1 MGFDLSEFM
10 QIFFDEGA
18 EHLSQMESLLVDLN
32 VDAPDAEQ
40 LNAIFRAAHSVKGA
54 AATFGFTDISSVTH
68 ILENQLDRIRQG
80 NLQLRQDMVDL
91 FLEAAD
97 TLQGMVRAHQQGQ
110 EPDVAAAESLCAR
123 LHALEEGDEPAP
135 GPAPGSAHPHPV
147 VRLSIVTDKIPTGQH
162 ASLCTML
169 AATDWELVSE
179 TPERLLFEQTDEVDH
194 AALAEALGFYLEQ
207 DAYTVSSSD
216 DAEDMGL
223 FEPAHADAD
232 KPAAVEDMG
241 LFDPLP
247 SQMAEDMGLFEP
259 QADKPAE
266 DMGLFEPLAT
276 KAAEDM
282 GLFEPLPG
290 KPAEDMGLF
299 EPLPGKTA
307 TMAPATAG
315 KKSSDA
321 PAAAPTATTKGTAQ
335 TAAAEATSIRV
346 ATEKIDE
353 QINLV
358 GELVITHAMLIEA
371 TSHLDPG
378 ENEKL
383 FASLAL
389 LERNTR
395 ALQESAMSIRMMPI
409 STVFSRFPRV
419 VRETANKL
427 GKKVKLVTH
436 GEQTELDRGL
446 IEKLSDP
453 LTHLVRNSLDH
464 GIEASDTR
472 EAKGKDASGTL
483 TLKAFHQG
491 GNIVIEVSDDGAG
504 LNRGKIIDK
513 ARSRGFSIDDQA
525 ADGEVWSLIFE
536 PGFSTAEVVTDVSGR
551 GVGMDV
557 VKRNIQSM
565 GGRIDI
571 ESHKD
576 IGTTMTIRLPLT
588 LAILDGMAIRHG
600 RETYI
605 IPLGFIVESL
615 RPQGD
620 DIRTMGNR
628 GKVLH
633 VRGEYLPVVELRQI
647 FGGLAQH
654 RADSPDMF
662 VILESVQ
669 GKTALRVDE
678 LLGQHQVVIKSLE
691 SNFRKLPGLSGAT
704 IMGDGHVALIIDVD
718 SLVKISQQTAEAAN
732 TAQEALAG

>member
-18 EHLSQMESLLVDLN
+18 EHLSQMESLLVNLN
-32 VDAPDAEQ
+32 VDAPDPEQ

-54 AATFGFTDISSVTH
+54 AATFGFTDIASVTH
-68 ILENQLDRIRQG
+68 ILENQLDRIRRG
-80 NLQLRQDMVDL
+80 TLQLRQDMVDL

-97 TLQGMVRAHQQGQ
+97 TLRCMINAHQQGQ
-110 EPDVAAAESLCAR
+110 EPDLHASESLCSR
-123 LHALEEGDEPAP
+123 LHAMEEEIAP
-135 GPAPGSAHPHPV
+135 SSPPPQEQSLAQHPGTARLVVYVNKIAH
-147 VRLSIVTDKIPTGQH
+147 GQH

-169 AATDWELVSE
+169 AATDWQLVSE
-179 TPERLLFEQTDEVDH
+179 TPELLTFEQFDEVNY
-194 AALAEALGFYLEQ
+194 AALAEALSFYLEP
-207 DAYTVSSSD
+207 DAYTFGTGNG
-216 DAEDMGL
+216 AE
-223 FEPAHADAD
+223 E
-232 KPAAVEDMG
+232 V
-241 LFDPLP
+241 
-247 SQMAEDMGLFEP
+247 GLFEP
-259 QADKPAE
+259 QPSTPAE
-266 DMGLFEPLAT
+266 DMGLFESLPAT
-276 KAAEDM
+276 AAEDM
-282 GLFEPLPG
+282 GLFEPLPAT
-290 KPAEDMGLF
+290 PAEDMGLF
-299 EPLPGKTA
+299 EPLPA
-307 TMAPATAG
+307 TPAEDMGLFEPLPPTPAEDMGLFEPLPEKKATA
-315 KKSSDA
+315 A
-321 PAAAPTATTKGTAQ
+321 LAATTANLPEATRPTVSSKSTVQA
-335 TAAAEATSIRV
+335 TEATSIRV

-427 GKKVKLVTH
+427 GKKVLLVTH

-464 GIEASDTR
+464 GIEASSER

-491 GNIVIEVSDDGAG
+491 GNIVIEVRDDGAG
-504 LNRGKIIDK
+504 LNRTKIINT
-513 ARSRGFSIDDQA
+513 ARNRGFTIDDQA
-525 ADGEVWSLIFE
+525 PDAEVWALIFE
-536 PGFSTAEVVTDVSGR
+536 PGFSTADAVTDVSGR

-615 RPQGD
+615 RPQSE
-620 DIRTMGNR
+620 DIRTLANR

-633 VRGEYLPVVELRQI
+633 VRGEYLPIVELRQI
-647 FGGLAQH
+647 FGGIGQARSEGH
-654 RADSPDMF
+654 DMF
-662 VILESVQ
+662 VILESAQ

-718 SLVKISQQTAEAAN
+718 SLVKMSQHTAEAQAS
-732 TAQEALAG
+732 QLEQLAG